1 MNDAAFTARPTGKTM
16 KPICVVIC
24 NFNKQ
29 DFVLGAIASV
39 QETAADI
46 ADILVVDNASTDH
59 SVALIRDQFPDIRLD
74 VLPVNIGGSGGFAHG
89 MREAQQAGYRYIA
102 LLDNDAVVLPGT
114 LAGMMS
120 RLAHHE
126 DIGVVGPAM
135 CKMDTP
141 EMVQEVGANVLPE
154 DGAFHL
160 NYPSERYSAISRE
173 LLECDYV
180 PACCLMTTGAV
191 IAQVGVFDEQ
201 FFLYWDDIDWCV
213 RVKDAGWRVVA
224 DPLVCALHKGGGVNA
239 TNTIPRYYYWRNK
252 LRFFRKHPKRYPASE
267 IGAAIT
273 RDLARSV
280 TFQRLNGMDELL
292 IALRQG
298 LDDAAA
304 GVWGRYQ
311 GEAFPE
317 RGSGKQQLLHAMIP
331 PGNYR
336 FDFTAVLASNMSAS
350 RKLNSLCRF
359 ITSCSQFSATT
370 HRFSVAPSA
379 LPPELMARVLNW
391 PAQVMLADV
400 PAGAAAKPIIVVP
413 HLFDAGP
420 LNPEAGE
427 VMTDLFWNL
436 IPPTVS
442 GLTSLQVATEI
453 DQLRQQVQHFFAQE
467 EA

>member
-1 MNDAAFTARPTGKTM
+1 MNDAAFAALPTGKTM

-46 ADILVVDNASTDH
+46 ADILVVDNASTDQ
-59 SVALIRDQFPDIRLD
+59 SVALIRDQFPGIRLD
-74 VLPVNIGGSGGFAHG
+74 VLSVNIGGSGGFAHG
-89 MREAQQAGYRYIA
+89 MREAQQAGYRYVA

-114 LAGMMS
+114 LAGMMT
-120 RLAHHE
+120 RLE
-126 DIGVVGPAM
+126 SQSDIGVVGPAM

-141 EMVQEVGANVLPE
+141 EMVQEVGANVLSE
-154 DGAFHL
+154 NGTFQL
-160 NYPSERYSAISRE
+160 NCSCERYSAISTE

-191 IAQVGVFDEQ
+191 IAEVGVFDEQ

-224 DPLVCALHKGGGVNA
+224 DPLVCALHKGGGANA

-252 LRFFRKHPKRYPASE
+252 LRFFRKHPKRYPANE
-267 IGAAIT
+267 ICAAIT

-292 IALRQG
+292 VALRQG
-298 LDDAAA
+298 LDDAEA

-317 RGSGKQQLLHAMIP
+317 RGNGKRQLLNTMIP
-331 PGNYR
+331 LGHYDV
-336 FDFTAVLASNMSAS
+336 DFSAVMNSEMSAS

-370 HRFSVAPSA
+370 HTFSVAPSS

-391 PAQVMLADV
+391 PAQVILADV
-400 PAGAAAKPIIVVP
+400 PAGAMVQRLTVVP
-413 HLFDAGP
+413 HLFDAGS
-420 LNPEAGE
+420 LNPESGE

-436 IPPTVS
+436 IPTTVS
-442 GLTSLQVATEI
+442 GLTSLKVATEI
-453 DQLRQQVQHFFAQE
+453 DLLRLQVQQIFARE

>member
-1 MNDAAFTARPTGKTM
+1 M

-39 QETAADI
+39 QETAYEI
-46 ADILVVDNASTDH
+46 ADILVVDNASTDQ
-59 SVALIRDQFPDIRLD
+59 SVALIRKQFPGIRLD

-114 LAGMMS
+114 LAGMMT
-120 RLAHHE
+120 RLANDE

-135 CKMDTP
+135 CKMDHP
-141 EMVQEVGANVLPE
+141 EMVQEIGANVLLE
-154 DGAFHL
+154 DGTFHL
-160 NYPSERYSAISRE
+160 NHPSERYSAISIG

-180 PACCLMTTGAV
+180 PACCLMTTGSV

-213 RVKDAGWRVVA
+213 RVRDAGWRVVA
-224 DPLVCALHKGGGVNA
+224 DPQICALHKGGGVNA

-267 IGAAIT
+267 ISAAIT

-280 TFQRLNGMDELL
+280 TFQLLNGMDELL
-292 IALRQG
+292 VALRQG
-298 LDDAAA
+298 IDDAEA
-304 GVWGRYQ
+304 GIWGRYQ

-317 RGSGKQQLLHAMIP
+317 RGNGKQQLLHNMIP
-331 PGNYR
+331 PGDYQ
-336 FDFTAVLASNMSAS
+336 FDFTAVLASGMSAS
-350 RKLNSLCRF
+350 RKFNSLCRF

-370 HRFSVAPSA
+370 HTFSVAPSS

-391 PAQVMLADV
+391 PAQVILADV
-400 PAGAAAKPIIVVP
+400 PAGAVAKRLTVVP

-436 IPPTVS
+436 IPATVS
-442 GLTSLQVATEI
+442 GLTSLKMATEI
-453 DQLRQQVQHFFAQE
+453 DLLQHQVQQFFAKE

>member
-1 MNDAAFTARPTGKTM
+1 M

-39 QETAADI
+39 QQTAADI
-46 ADILVVDNASTDH
+46 ADILVVDNASTDQ
-59 SVALIRDQFPDIRLD
+59 SVALIRDQFPGIRLD

-114 LAGMMS
+114 LAGMMK
-120 RLAHHE
+120 RLEQNAK
-126 DIGVVGPAM
+126 IGVVGPAM
-135 CKMDTP
+135 CKMDAP
-141 EMVQEVGANVLPE
+141 EMVQEVGANVLSE

-160 NYPSERYSAISRE
+160 NYPSERYSAISSE
-173 LLECDYV
+173 LVECDYV

-191 IAQVGVFDEQ
+191 IAEVGVFDEQ

-224 DPLVCALHKGGGVNA
+224 DPQVCALHKGGGANA

-252 LRFFRKHPKRYPASE
+252 LRFFRKHPQRYPAAQ
-267 IGAAIT
+267 ICAAIT

-298 LDDAAA
+298 LDDAATEC
-304 GVWGRYQ
+304 WGRYQ
-311 GEAFPE
+311 GAAFPE
-317 RGSGKQQLLHAMIP
+317 RGNGKRQLLNRMIP
-331 PGNYR
+331 PGHYQL
-336 FDFTAVLASNMSAS
+336 DFSAVLASGMATS
-350 RKLNSLCRF
+350 RMVNSLCRF
-359 ITSCSQFSATT
+359 ITSCSQFPASS
-370 HRFSVAPSA
+370 HSFSVASTA
-379 LPPELMARVLNW
+379 LPPEVMTRVLTW
-391 PAQVMLADV
+391 PAHVIVADA
-400 PAGAAAKPIIVVP
+400 PARPGAQQLTVVP
-413 HLFDAGP
+413 HLFDAAE
-420 LNPEAGE
+420 LKLAAGT
-427 VMTDLFWNL
+427 VLTDLFWNL

-442 GLTSLQVATEI
+442 GLTSLQLATDI
-453 DQLRQQVQHFFAQE
+453 AHLQQQVQRFFAL
-467 EA
+467 EAA

>member
-1 MNDAAFTARPTGKTM
+1 M

-46 ADILVVDNASTDH
+46 ADILVVDNASTDQ

-89 MREAQQAGYRYIA
+89 MREAQQAGYRYVA
-102 LLDNDAVVLPGT
+102 LLDNDAVILPGT
-114 LAGMMS
+114 LAGMMTCLES
-120 RLAHHE
+120 QS
-126 DIGVVGPAM
+126 DIGVVGPAI

-141 EMVQEVGANVLPE
+141 EMVQEVGANVLSE
-154 DGAFHL
+154 DGDFHL
-160 NYPSERYSAISRE
+160 NYPSERYSTIPVG
-173 LLECDYV
+173 LVECDYV

-191 IAQVGVFDEQ
+191 IAQVGVFDEH

-252 LRFFRKHPKRYPASE
+252 LRFFRKHPQRYPASE
-267 IGAAIT
+267 ICAAIT

-280 TFQRLNGMDELL
+280 TFQRLNAMDELL
-292 IALRQG
+292 VALRQG
-298 LDDAAA
+298 ICDAEA
-304 GVWGRYQ
+304 GIWGRYQ
-311 GEAFPE
+311 GDAFPE
-317 RGSGKQQLLHAMIP
+317 RGNGKRQLLNSMIP
-331 PGNYR
+331 PGHYQL
-336 FDFTAVLASNMSAS
+336 DFSAVMNSQMSAS
-350 RKLNSLCRF
+350 RKVNSLCRF
-359 ITSCSQFSATT
+359 ITSCSQFAATSHT
-370 HRFSVAPSA
+370 FSITASA
-379 LPPELMARVLNW
+379 LPAELVSRVVDW
-391 PAQVMLADV
+391 PAHVVTTLPVATEC
-400 PAGAAAKPIIVVP
+400 KRLTVVP
-413 HLFDAGP
+413 HLFDAGTLQP
-420 LNPEAGE
+420 APDE

-436 IPPTVS
+436 LPQAVS
-442 GLTSLQVATEI
+442 GATCLTVATEI
-453 DQLRQQVQHFFAQE
+453 DQLQRQVQHFFAQE

>member
-1 MNDAAFTARPTGKTM
+1 M

-39 QETAADI
+39 QQTAADI
-46 ADILVVDNASTDH
+46 ADILVVDNASTDQ
-59 SVALIRDQFPDIRLD
+59 SVTLIRDQFPDIRLD

-89 MREAQQAGYRYIA
+89 MREAQHAGYRYIA

-120 RLAHHE
+120 HLE
-126 DIGVVGPAM
+126 TQTDIGVVGPAM

-141 EMVQEVGANVLPE
+141 EMVQEVGANVLSE

-160 NYPSERYSAISRE
+160 NYPSERYSAIPAE
-173 LLECDYV
+173 LVECDYV

-191 IAQVGVFDEQ
+191 IAQVGVFDEH

-252 LRFFRKHPKRYPASE
+252 LRFFRKHPQRYPAGP
-267 IGAAIT
+267 ICAAIT

-292 IALRQG
+292 VALRQG
-298 LDDAAA
+298 IDDAEA
-304 GVWGRYQ
+304 GIWGRYQ

-317 RGSGKQQLLHAMIP
+317 RGNGKLQLLYSMIP
-331 PGNYR
+331 PGHYQL
-336 FDFTAVLASNMSAS
+336 DFSAVMNSQMSAS
-350 RKLNSLCRF
+350 RKVNSMCRF
-359 ITSCSQFSATT
+359 ITSCSQFATT
-370 HRFSVAPSA
+370 THTFSITPSE
-379 LPPELMARVLNW
+379 LPAELLSRVVNW
-391 PAQVMLADV
+391 PAHVVTTMQ
-400 PAGAAAKPIIVVP
+400 AATESKRLTVVP
-413 HLFDAGP
+413 HFFDAGLLKAAP
-420 LNPEAGE
+420 DE
-427 VMTDLFWNL
+427 VMIDLFWNL
-436 IPPTVS
+436 LPQAVS
-442 GLTSLQVATEI
+442 GATCLTVATEI
-453 DQLRQQVQHFFAQE
+453 DQLQRQVQHFFAQE